1 MVLYIIIIFI
11 WEVAMSMSFLN
22 KGDKIGIIS
31 CSNGLSIKNKNT
43 IDELKLN
50 LKSLDIEMVEGDTLY
65 AKEYNLFSGTG
76 EEKAR
81 ALEKLFLDKDIK
93 MIFDIS
99 GGDLAN
105 EVLDFLDFN
114 LIKENPKPFFGY
126 SDLTVLLNAIYS
138 QCHIT
143 TYNYQLR
150 NLIGKF
156 KEEQMQNFKASFIE
170 GKEDIFNLDYKWI
183 NGSHLEGIVVGGNIR
198 CLLKLAGTKYMPDF
212 KDKILFLESFSGNSA
227 KMVTY
232 ITQYKNLGVFNE
244 VKGIILGEFT
254 EMERENLKPDIVE
267 ILKRVIGEIN
277 IPILKTRNLGH
288 GADAKCI
295 PIGKYLIFK

>member
-1 MVLYIIIIFI
+1 
-11 WEVAMSMSFLN
+11 MSMSFLN

-76 EEKAR
+76 EEKAI
-81 ALEKLFLDKDIK
+81 ALEKFFLDKDIK

-138 QCHIT
+138 QCDIT

-150 NLIGKF
+150 NLVGKF

-277 IPILKTRNLGH
+277 IPILKTRDLGH

>member
-1 MVLYIIIIFI
+1 
-11 WEVAMSMSFLN
+11 MSMSFLN
-22 KGDKIGIIS
+22 KGNKIGVIS
-31 CSNGLSIKNKNT
+31 CSNGLSIKNKKL

-170 GKEDIFNLDYKWI
+170 GKEDIFNLDYEWI

-277 IPILKTRNLGH
+277 IPILKTRDLGH

>member
-1 MVLYIIIIFI
+1 
-11 WEVAMSMSFLN
+11 MSMSFLN

-31 CSNGLSIKNKNT
+31 CSNGLSIKNKN
-43 IDELKLN
+43 IIEELKLN
-50 LKSLDIEMVEGDTLY
+50 LKSLDIDMVEGDTLY

-138 QCHIT
+138 QCDIT

-150 NLIGKF
+150 NLVGKF
-156 KEEQMQNFKASFIE
+156 KEDQMQNFKASFIE
-170 GKEDIFNLDYKWI
+170 GKEDIFNLDYEWI

-198 CLLKLAGTKYMPDF
+198 CLLKLAGTQYMPDF

-232 ITQYKNLGVFNE
+232 ITQYKNLGVFNQ

-254 EMERENLKPDIVE
+254 EMEREDLKPDIVE

-277 IPILKTRNLGH
+277 IPILKTSDLGH

>member
-1 MVLYIIIIFI
+1 
-11 WEVAMSMSFLN
+11 MSMSFFN

-31 CSNGLSIKNKNT
+31 CSNGLSVKNKNL

-170 GKEDIFNLDYKWI
+170 GKEDIFNLDYEWI
-183 NGSHLEGIVVGGNIR
+183 NGSHLEGVVVGGNIR
-198 CLLKLAGTKYMPDF
+198 CLLKLAGTKYMPNF

-277 IPILKTRNLGH
+277 IPILKTRDLGH

>member
-1 MVLYIIIIFI
+1 
-11 WEVAMSMSFLN
+11 MSMSFLN

-31 CSNGLSIKNKNT
+31 CSNGLSIKNKNI

-50 LKSLDIEMVEGDTLY
+50 LKSLDIDMVEGDTLY

-138 QCHIT
+138 QCDIT

-198 CLLKLAGTKYMPDF
+198 CLLKLAGTKYMPNF

-277 IPILKTRNLGH
+277 IPILKTSDLGH

>member
-1 MVLYIIIIFI
+1 
-11 WEVAMSMSFLN
+11 MSFLN

-31 CSNGLSIKNKNT
+31 CSNGLSIKNKNI

-50 LKSLDIEMVEGDTLY
+50 LKSLDIDIVEGDTLY
-65 AKEYNLFSGTG
+65 AKEYNLFSGTR

-138 QCHIT
+138 QCDIT

-156 KEEQMQNFKASFIE
+156 KEEQMQNFKASFID
-170 GKEDIFNLDYKWI
+170 GKEDIFNLDYKWV

-232 ITQYKNLGVFNE
+232 ITQYKNLGVFNQ

-277 IPILKTRNLGH
+277 IPILKTSDLGH

>member
-1 MVLYIIIIFI
+1 
-11 WEVAMSMSFLN
+11 MSMSFLN
-22 KGDKIGIIS
+22 KGDKIGVIS
-31 CSNGLSIKNKNT
+31 CSNGLSIKNKN
-43 IDELKLN
+43 IIEELKLN

-138 QCHIT
+138 QCDIT

-254 EMERENLKPDIVE
+254 EMEREDLKPDIVE

-277 IPILKTRNLGH
+277 IPILKTRDLGH

>member
-1 MVLYIIIIFI
+1 
-11 WEVAMSMSFLN
+11 MSMSFLN
-22 KGDKIGIIS
+22 KGDKIGVIS
-31 CSNGLSIKNKNT
+31 CSNGLSIKNKN
-43 IDELKLN
+43 IIEELKLN
-50 LKSLDIEMVEGDTLY
+50 LKSLDIDMVEGDTLY

-81 ALEKLFLDKDIK
+81 ALENLFLDKDIK

-138 QCHIT
+138 QCDIT

-227 KMVTY
+227 KVVTY

-277 IPILKTRNLGH
+277 IPILKTRDLGH

>member
-1 MVLYIIIIFI
+1 
-11 WEVAMSMSFLN
+11 MSMSFLN
-22 KGDKIGIIS
+22 KGNKIGVIS
-31 CSNGLSIKNKNT
+31 CSNGLSIKNKN
-43 IDELKLN
+43 IIEELKLN
-50 LKSLDIEMVEGDTLY
+50 LKSLDIDMVEGDTLY

-138 QCHIT
+138 QCDIT

-156 KEEQMQNFKASFIE
+156 KEEQMQNFKVSFIE

-183 NGSHLEGIVVGGNIR
+183 NGSYLEGIVVGGNIR
-198 CLLKLAGTKYMPDF
+198 CLLKLAGTKYMPNF

-277 IPILKTRNLGH
+277 IPILKTRDLGH

>member
-1 MVLYIIIIFI
+1 
-11 WEVAMSMSFLN
+11 MSMSFLN

-31 CSNGLSIKNKNT
+31 CSNGLSIKNKNL
-43 IDELKLN
+43 IHELKLN

-65 AKEYNLFSGTG
+65 AKEYNFFSGTG

-143 TYNYQLR
+143 TYNYQLK

-170 GKEDIFNLDYKWI
+170 GKEDIFNLDYEWI
-183 NGSHLEGIVVGGNIR
+183 NESHLEGVVVGGNIR

-277 IPILKTRNLGH
+277 IPILKTRDLGH

>member
-1 MVLYIIIIFI
+1 
-11 WEVAMSMSFLN
+11 MSMSFLN
-22 KGDKIGIIS
+22 KGNKIGIIS
-31 CSNGLSIKNKNT
+31 CSNGLSIKNKNI

-138 QCHIT
+138 QRDLT

-156 KEEQMQNFKASFIE
+156 KEEQMQNFKTSFIE

-198 CLLKLAGTKYMPDF
+198 CLLKLAGTKYMPNF

-244 VKGIILGEFT
+244 IKGIILGEFT

-277 IPILKTRNLGH
+277 IPILKTSGLGH

>member
-1 MVLYIIIIFI
+1 
-11 WEVAMSMSFLN
+11 MSMSFLN

-31 CSNGLSIKNKNT
+31 CSNGLSIKNKNI

-50 LKSLDIEMVEGDTLY
+50 LKSLYIDMVEGDTLY

-138 QCHIT
+138 QCDIT

-170 GKEDIFNLDYKWI
+170 EKEYIFNLDYKWI

-198 CLLKLAGTKYMPDF
+198 CLLKLAGTKYMPNF

-254 EMERENLKPDIVE
+254 EMEREDLKPDIVE

-277 IPILKTRNLGH
+277 IPILKTSDLGH

>member
-1 MVLYIIIIFI
+1 
-11 WEVAMSMSFLN
+11 MSMSFLN
-22 KGDKIGIIS
+22 KGNKIGIIS
-31 CSNGLSIKNKNT
+31 CSNGLSIKNKN
-43 IDELKLN
+43 IIEELKLN

-277 IPILKTRNLGH
+277 IPILKTRDLGH

>member
-1 MVLYIIIIFI
+1 
-11 WEVAMSMSFLN
+11 MSMSFFN

-31 CSNGLSIKNKNT
+31 CSNGLSIKNKKL

-170 GKEDIFNLDYKWI
+170 GKEDIFNLDYEWI

-232 ITQYKNLGVFNE
+232 INQYKNLGVFNE

-277 IPILKTRNLGH
+277 IPILKTRDLGH

>member
-1 MVLYIIIIFI
+1 
-11 WEVAMSMSFLN
+11 MSMSFLN
-22 KGDKIGIIS
+22 KGDKIGVIS
-31 CSNGLSIKNKNT
+31 CSNGLNIKHKNI

-50 LKSLDIEMVEGDTLY
+50 LKSLDIDMVEGDTLY

-138 QCHIT
+138 QCDIT

-183 NGSHLEGIVVGGNIR
+183 NGSYLEGIVVGGNIR
-198 CLLKLAGTKYMPDF
+198 CLLKLAGTKYMPNF

-277 IPILKTRNLGH
+277 IPILKTRDLGH

>member
-1 MVLYIIIIFI
+1 
-11 WEVAMSMSFLN
+11 MSMSFLN
-22 KGDKIGIIS
+22 KGNKIGIIS
-31 CSNGLSIKNKNT
+31 CSNGLNIKNKNI

-50 LKSLDIEMVEGDTLY
+50 LKSLDIDMVEGDTLY

-138 QCHIT
+138 QCDIT

-170 GKEDIFNLDYKWI
+170 GKENIFNLDYKWI

-198 CLLKLAGTKYMPDF
+198 CLLKLAGTKYMPNF

-254 EMERENLKPDIVE
+254 EMEREDLKPDIVE

-277 IPILKTRNLGH
+277 IPILKTSDLGH
-288 GADAKCI
+288 SADAKCI

>member
-1 MVLYIIIIFI
+1 
-11 WEVAMSMSFLN
+11 MSMSFLN
-22 KGDKIGIIS
+22 KGNKIGIIS
-31 CSNGLSIKNKNT
+31 CSNGLSIKNKNI

-81 ALEKLFLDKDIK
+81 ALEKFFLDKDIK

-138 QCHIT
+138 QCDIT

-232 ITQYKNLGVFNE
+232 ITQYKNLGVFNQ

-277 IPILKTRNLGH
+277 IPILKTSDLGH

>member
-1 MVLYIIIIFI
+1 
-11 WEVAMSMSFLN
+11 MSMSFLN

-31 CSNGLSIKNKNT
+31 CSNGLSIKNKN
-43 IDELKLN
+43 IIEELKLN

-138 QCHIT
+138 QCDIT

-227 KMVTY
+227 KMVNY

-277 IPILKTRNLGH
+277 IPILKTRDLGH

>member
-1 MVLYIIIIFI
+1 
-11 WEVAMSMSFLN
+11 MSMSFLN
-22 KGDKIGIIS
+22 KGDKIGVIS
-31 CSNGLSIKNKNT
+31 CSNGLSIKNKN
-43 IDELKLN
+43 IIEELKLN

-138 QCHIT
+138 QCDIT

-150 NLIGKF
+150 NLVGKF

-254 EMERENLKPDIVE
+254 EMEREDLKPDIVE

-277 IPILKTRNLGH
+277 IPILKTRDLGH

>member
-1 MVLYIIIIFI
+1 
-11 WEVAMSMSFLN
+11 MSMSFLN

-31 CSNGLSIKNKNT
+31 CSNGLSIKNKNI

-50 LKSLDIEMVEGDTLY
+50 LKSLYIDMVEGDTLY

-170 GKEDIFNLDYKWI
+170 GKEDIFNLDYEWI

-277 IPILKTRNLGH
+277 IPILKTRDLGH

>member
-1 MVLYIIIIFI
+1 
-11 WEVAMSMSFLN
+11 MSISFLN

-31 CSNGLSIKNKNT
+31 CSNGLSIKNKN
-43 IDELKLN
+43 IIEELKLN
-50 LKSLDIEMVEGDTLY
+50 FKSLDIEMIEGDTLY

-138 QCHIT
+138 KCDIT

-156 KEEQMQNFKASFIE
+156 KDEQMQNFKASFIE
-170 GKEDIFNLDYKWI
+170 GKEDIFNLDYKWV

-277 IPILKTRNLGH
+277 IPILKTRDLGH

>member
-1 MVLYIIIIFI
+1 
-11 WEVAMSMSFLN
+11 MSMSFLN
-22 KGDKIGIIS
+22 KGDKIGVIS
-31 CSNGLSIKNKNT
+31 CSNGLNIKHKNI

-105 EVLDFLDFN
+105 EALDFLDFN

-138 QCHIT
+138 QCHIA

-183 NGSHLEGIVVGGNIR
+183 NGSHLEGRVVGGNIR

-254 EMERENLKPDIVE
+254 EMEREDLKPDIVE

-277 IPILKTRNLGH
+277 IPILKTRDLGH

-295 PIGKYLIFK
+295 PIGKYLILK

>member
-1 MVLYIIIIFI
+1 
-11 WEVAMSMSFLN
+11 MSMSFLN

-31 CSNGLSIKNKNT
+31 CSNGLSIKNKNI

-50 LKSLDIEMVEGDTLY
+50 LKSLDIDMVEGDTLY

-138 QCHIT
+138 QCDIT

-150 NLIGKF
+150 NLIGRF

-277 IPILKTRNLGH
+277 IPILKTRDLGH

>member
-1 MVLYIIIIFI
+1 
-11 WEVAMSMSFLN
+11 MSMSFLN
-22 KGDKIGIIS
+22 KGNKIGIIS
-31 CSNGLSIKNKNT
+31 CSNGLSIKNKN
-43 IDELKLN
+43 IIEELKLN

-138 QCHIT
+138 QCDIT

-183 NGSHLEGIVVGGNIR
+183 NGSYLEGIVVGGNIR

-254 EMERENLKPDIVE
+254 EMEREDLKPDIVE

-277 IPILKTRNLGH
+277 IPILKTRDLGH

>member
-1 MVLYIIIIFI
+1 
-11 WEVAMSMSFLN
+11 MSMSFLN

-31 CSNGLSIKNKNT
+31 CSNGLSIKNKSL

-277 IPILKTRNLGH
+277 IPILKTRDLGH
-288 GADAKCI
+288 GAYAKCI

>member
-1 MVLYIIIIFI
+1 
-11 WEVAMSMSFLN
+11 MSMSFLN
-22 KGDKIGIIS
+22 KGDKIGVIS
-31 CSNGLSIKNKNT
+31 CSNGLNIKHKNI

-50 LKSLDIEMVEGDTLY
+50 LKSLDIDMVEGDTLY

-254 EMERENLKPDIVE
+254 EMEREDLKPDIVE

-277 IPILKTRNLGH
+277 IPISKTRDLGH

-295 PIGKYLIFK
+295 PIGKYLILK

>member
-1 MVLYIIIIFI
+1 
-11 WEVAMSMSFLN
+11 MSMSFLN

-31 CSNGLSIKNKNT
+31 CSNGLSIKNKN
-43 IDELKLN
+43 IIEELKLN
-50 LKSLDIEMVEGDTLY
+50 LKSLYIDMVEGDTLY

-227 KMVTY
+227 KMLTY

-277 IPILKTRNLGH
+277 IPILKTRDLGH

>member
-1 MVLYIIIIFI
+1 
-11 WEVAMSMSFLN
+11 MSMSFLN
-22 KGDKIGIIS
+22 KGNKIGIIS
-31 CSNGLSIKNKNT
+31 CSNGLSIKNKNI

-50 LKSLDIEMVEGDTLY
+50 LKSLDIDMVEGDTLY

-138 QCHIT
+138 QCDIT

-150 NLIGKF
+150 NLISKF

-227 KMVTY
+227 NMVTY

-254 EMERENLKPDIVE
+254 EMEREDLKPDIVE

-277 IPILKTRNLGH
+277 IPILKTRDLGH

>member
-1 MVLYIIIIFI
+1 
-11 WEVAMSMSFLN
+11 MSMSFLN
-22 KGDKIGIIS
+22 KGDKIGVIS
-31 CSNGLSIKNKNT
+31 CSNGLNIKNKNI

-50 LKSLDIEMVEGDTLY
+50 LKSLDIDMVEGDTLY
-65 AKEYNLFSGTG
+65 AKEYNLFSGTV
-76 EEKAR
+76 EEKSR

-138 QCHIT
+138 KCDIT

-277 IPILKTRNLGH
+277 IPILKTRDLGH

>member
-1 MVLYIIIIFI
+1 
-11 WEVAMSMSFLN
+11 MSMSFLN
-22 KGDKIGIIS
+22 KGDKIGVIS
-31 CSNGLSIKNKNT
+31 CSNGLSIKNKN
-43 IDELKLN
+43 IIEELKLN

-65 AKEYNLFSGTG
+65 AKEYNIFSGTG

-138 QCHIT
+138 QCDIT

-150 NLIGKF
+150 NLVGKF

-277 IPILKTRNLGH
+277 IPILKTRDLGH

>member
-1 MVLYIIIIFI
+1 
-11 WEVAMSMSFLN
+11 MSMSFLN

-31 CSNGLSIKNKNT
+31 CSNGLSIKNKSL
-43 IDELKLN
+43 IDELQLN

-170 GKEDIFNLDYKWI
+170 GKEDIFNLDYEWI

-254 EMERENLKPDIVE
+254 EMERKNLKPDIVE

-277 IPILKTRNLGH
+277 IPILKTRDLGH

>member
-1 MVLYIIIIFI
+1 
-11 WEVAMSMSFLN
+11 MSMSFLN
-22 KGDKIGIIS
+22 KGDKIGVIS
-31 CSNGLSIKNKNT
+31 CSNGLNIKHKNI

-50 LKSLDIEMVEGDTLY
+50 LKSLDIDMVEGDTLY

-138 QCHIT
+138 QCDIT

-277 IPILKTRNLGH
+277 IPILKTRDLGH

-295 PIGKYLIFK
+295 PIGKYLILK

>member
-1 MVLYIIIIFI
+1 
-11 WEVAMSMSFLN
+11 MSMSFLN
-22 KGDKIGIIS
+22 KGNKIGIIS
-31 CSNGLSIKNKNT
+31 CSNGLSIKNKNI

-50 LKSLDIEMVEGDTLY
+50 LKSLDIDMVEGDTLY

-138 QCHIT
+138 QCDIT

-150 NLIGKF
+150 NLIGRF

-198 CLLKLAGTKYMPDF
+198 CLLKLAGTKYMPNF

-227 KMVTY
+227 KMATY

-254 EMERENLKPDIVE
+254 EMEREDLNPDIVE

-277 IPILKTRNLGH
+277 IPILKTSDLGH

>member
-1 MVLYIIIIFI
+1 
-11 WEVAMSMSFLN
+11 MSMSFLN
-22 KGDKIGIIS
+22 KGNKIGIIS
-31 CSNGLSIKNKNT
+31 CSNGLSIKNKNI

-50 LKSLDIEMVEGDTLY
+50 LKSLDIDMVEGDTLY

-138 QCHIT
+138 QCDIT

-150 NLIGKF
+150 NLISKF

-254 EMERENLKPDIVE
+254 EMEREDLKPDIVE

-277 IPILKTRNLGH
+277 IPILKTSDLGH

>member
-1 MVLYIIIIFI
+1 
-11 WEVAMSMSFLN
+11 MSMSFLN
-22 KGDKIGIIS
+22 KGDKIGVIS
-31 CSNGLSIKNKNT
+31 CSNGLSIKNKN
-43 IDELKLN
+43 IIEELKLN

-277 IPILKTRNLGH
+277 IPILKTRDLGH
-288 GADAKCI
+288 GADAKCV

>member
-1 MVLYIIIIFI
+1 
-11 WEVAMSMSFLN
+11 MSMSFLN

-31 CSNGLSIKNKNT
+31 CSNGLSIKNKSL

-138 QCHIT
+138 QCHIN

-156 KEEQMQNFKASFIE
+156 KEEQMQNFKDSFIE
-170 GKEDIFNLDYKWI
+170 GKEDIFNLDYEWI

-277 IPILKTRNLGH
+277 IPILKTRDLGH

>member
-1 MVLYIIIIFI
+1 
-11 WEVAMSMSFLN
+11 MSMSFLN

-31 CSNGLSIKNKNT
+31 CSNGLSIKNKNI

-50 LKSLDIEMVEGDTLY
+50 LKSLYIDMVEGDTLY

-138 QCHIT
+138 QCDIT

-198 CLLKLAGTKYMPDF
+198 CLLKLAGTKYMPNF

-277 IPILKTRNLGH
+277 IPILKTSDLGH

>member
-1 MVLYIIIIFI
+1 
-11 WEVAMSMSFLN
+11 MSMSFLN
-22 KGDKIGIIS
+22 KGDKIGVIS
-31 CSNGLSIKNKNT
+31 CSNGLNIKNKNI

-50 LKSLDIEMVEGDTLY
+50 LKSLDIDMVEGDTLY
-65 AKEYNLFSGTG
+65 AKEYNLFSGTV
-76 EEKAR
+76 EEKSR

-114 LIKENPKPFFGY
+114 LIKENHKPFFGY

-138 QCHIT
+138 QCDIT

-277 IPILKTRNLGH
+277 IPILKTRDLGH

>member
-1 MVLYIIIIFI
+1 
-11 WEVAMSMSFLN
+11 MSMSFLN

-31 CSNGLSIKNKNT
+31 CSNGLNIKNKKL

-277 IPILKTRNLGH
+277 IPILKTRDLGH

>member
-1 MVLYIIIIFI
+1 
-11 WEVAMSMSFLN
+11 MSMSFLN
-22 KGDKIGIIS
+22 KGNKIGIIS

-76 EEKAR
+76 EEKAI
-81 ALEKLFLDKDIK
+81 ALEKFFLDKDIK

-277 IPILKTRNLGH
+277 IPILKTRDLGH